1 MISKNGTIYN
11 TGDCVII
18 KVNQIAKK
26 RIKYDNHKKKYNIQE
41 EKFTNYGQID
51 EKRINLEYLG
61 NGNFREIISG
71 VIITIDPKDER
82 IAQYG
87 TAINCY
93 EEEYEQSIN
102 ATLDKAL
109 KYPLTITGPW
119 ELIDLG
125 QLIELSEAKN
135 PEILKKITKFDE
147 KLIRSTIHSKE
158 SKKTLNEI
166 IKTLEKEAHETIKE
180 DYSSLVSRAQES
192 AESENEELENMVALA
207 NSFLGQINSPQK
219 TIKK

>member
-1 MISKNGTIYN
+1 MISKDGTIYN
-11 TGDCVII
+11 TGDCIII
-18 KVNQIAKK
+18 KVNQLAKK
-26 RIKYDNHKKKYNIQE
+26 RIKYDNHTKKYNIQE
-41 EKFTNYGQID
+41 EKFTNYGHID
-51 EKRINLEYLG
+51 GKRIILEYIG
-61 NGNFREIISG
+61 NGNFRDIISG
-71 VIITIDPKDER
+71 IIFTIDPKDER

-135 PEILKKITKFDE
+135 PEILKKITTFDE

-158 SKKTLNEI
+158 SKKILNEELKKI
-166 IKTLEKEAHETIKE
+166 EKKALEIIKE
-180 DYSSLVSRAQES
+180 DYASMVSRVQET

-207 NSFLGQINSPQK
+207 NNFLGQINSSQK
-219 TIKK
+219 TLKK